1 MAIRW
6 TLQQGLA
13 APELPDW
20 REAGWRT
27 RSFLVPDTRI
37 APAGKSSVTPEQQP
51 QSFLLVSFHHRK
63 EFLPAIGTGFRV
75 VASLLRNPQTGQKE
89 GMIADPRSAR
99 CRRLLPADHAL
110 DSPNCPCPESL
121 AGVECE
127 PWPAPPTGDSSGP
140 APLGCPLES
149 ESPSQNGS
157 WCWFWR
163 RCGLS
168 LASPRQ
174 LSWLG
179 LGKDVLHRW
188 YHRSRPSGCRWT
200 GGAEGPGGGGCCG
213 RYGFP
218 GDSRRL
224 WG

>member
-1 MAIRW
+1 MAYPIFPCSRYSYSS
-6 TLQQGLA
+6 GLA
-13 APELPDW
+13 KAASPRNSNRSPFFWYPFTTGSRSSCQPSALCTFPGRSVAPSQSPNWLNRKRDAS
-20 REAGWRT
+20 RHT
-27 RSFLVPDTRI
+27 RS
-37 APAGKSSVTPEQQP
+37 G
-51 QSFLLVSFHHRK
+51 
-63 EFLPAIGTGFRV
+63 
-75 VASLLRNPQTGQKE
+75 
-89 GMIADPRSAR
+89 R